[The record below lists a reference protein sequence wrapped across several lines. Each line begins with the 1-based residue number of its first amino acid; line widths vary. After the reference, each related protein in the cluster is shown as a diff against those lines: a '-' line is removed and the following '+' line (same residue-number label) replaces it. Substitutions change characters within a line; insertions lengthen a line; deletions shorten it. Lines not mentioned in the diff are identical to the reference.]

1 MLNPSNA
8 IVWIQLR
15 LMGLTTL
22 SIDLLLALLC
32 PNLSAIRLEMAVS
45 EKFKTSHTC

>member
-1 MLNPSNA
+1 MLNPSNV

-15 LMGLTTL
+15 LMGLTML
-22 SIDLLLALLC
+22 SAGLLLALLR

-45 EKFKTSHTC
+45 EELKISHTC